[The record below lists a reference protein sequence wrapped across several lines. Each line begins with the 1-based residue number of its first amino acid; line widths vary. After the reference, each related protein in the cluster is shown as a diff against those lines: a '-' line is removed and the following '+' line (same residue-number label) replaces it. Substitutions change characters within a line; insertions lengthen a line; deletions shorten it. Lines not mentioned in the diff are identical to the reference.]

1 MAFFRVFRRSL
12 LRGSPQRGLRVLHR
26 AQAHGGGK
34 VRLFV
39 GAHHIAAVAQQGFKN
54 HLPAVFGGIRPGGQ
68 PWCIRKIPP
77 AQADSGG
84 WPGNAALRHSGKGF
98 GLKLLLIP
106 EPEWCYPQV
115 MTADI
120 QQAVHRAQI
129 IRRAE
134 GELVFRHIQRITFRR
149 QGGGK
154 ADHQAVIRH
163 KTGGGKSHFHITPK
177 ARHGMLHGRTGPLR
191 RDPCGTAKHKIHCFP
206 AFQYTLPS
214 SPPYRRLD
222 GCSIP
227 LLVQKFADLG
237 FHGTHLALKCAGGY
251 P

>member
-1 MAFFRVFRRSL
+1 
-12 LRGSPQRGLRVLHR
+12 
-26 AQAHGGGK
+26 
-34 VRLFV
+34 
-39 GAHHIAAVAQQGFKN
+39 
-54 HLPAVFGGIRPGGQ
+54 
-68 PWCIRKIPP
+68 
-77 AQADSGG
+77 
-84 WPGNAALRHSGKGF
+84 
-98 GLKLLLIP
+98 
-106 EPEWCYPQV
+106 

-154 ADHQAVIRH
+154 ADHQTVIRH

-191 RDPCGTAKHKIHCFP
+191 RDPCGTAEHKIHCFP